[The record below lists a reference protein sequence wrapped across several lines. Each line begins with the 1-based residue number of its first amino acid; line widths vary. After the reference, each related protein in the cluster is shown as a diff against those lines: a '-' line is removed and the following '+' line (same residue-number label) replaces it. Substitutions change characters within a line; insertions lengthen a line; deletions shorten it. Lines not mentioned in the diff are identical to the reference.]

1 MLALLVFS
9 TTNPV
14 YMGQDAKLA
23 AAGENFPFNKRFTTS
38 LGKRVMEVVWT
49 FPFYEVSWGQCT
61 RWIDTHGHDGPNG
74 KVISGFKDGYFFG
87 YLTVELRGGYIVLIE
102 KLTMNS
108 ITVK

>member
-87 YLTVELRGGYIVLIE
+87 YLTVELRGGVYSLD
-102 KLTMNS
+102 
-108 ITVK
+108 